1 MFVKGFVLA
10 GLHPLQAQAAQVVL
24 TGLTAAG
31 STQGTAL
38 ALTGDANFIGTAAA
52 STGVILP
59 SYDVGDVIYVVN
71 GGANAV
77 AVYPPVGHTINGLA
91 ANTALS
97 VAVGK
102 GSMFARVDGTRWVG
116 VASA

>member
-1 MFVKGFVLA
+1 MFVKGAVSA
-10 GLHPLQAQAAQVVL
+10 GLHTTQAQAAQNVV

-38 ALTGDANFIGTAAA
+38 ALTNDANFIGTAAA

-59 SYDVGDVIYVVN
+59 SYDVGDQVYVVN

-97 VAVGK
+97 LAVGK
-102 GSMFARVDGTRWVG
+102 GGVFTRVDATRWVG
-116 VASA
+116 IVSA